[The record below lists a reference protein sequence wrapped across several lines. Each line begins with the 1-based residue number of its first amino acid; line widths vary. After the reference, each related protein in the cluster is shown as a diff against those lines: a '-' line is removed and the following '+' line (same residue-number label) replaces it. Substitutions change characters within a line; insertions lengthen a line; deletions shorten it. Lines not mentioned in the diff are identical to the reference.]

1 MDTKPMSPEEDYR
14 FDVAGY
20 LILRGVLTEAEL
32 STCNQ
37 ALDEG
42 SGSEGML
49 EWPEPLCDPFVKLCD
64 HSLIAQYLKQ
74 LCWDEYRHDQP
85 PRLID
90 ETVCTTSEPL
100 IGGNEPRRWSR
111 AYQQRNH
118 TRYCHGVLAVWA
130 LTDVGKGEGGFV
142 LVPGSHRSD
151 LETPDDLLDGTDE
164 MGLVEQPV
172 LEAGD
177 LLLCAQNVLHGFRP
191 WKGVRKVRLLT
202 YGYISGLVRR
212 SDGSVQE
219 GGPAS
224 WEEEMTPEQRA
235 VLSATESISSVVK
248 SDGQTCHVERTDAP
262 HHPSIHVRDPNSN
275 IDEKEFYF
283 WDLCGYAILKDVMDD
298 AWITA
303 AHEAI
308 DQFRDRFELD
318 PDGTNGSRRLAGT
331 PFPSLHGLFD
341 LPHPYCEPFREMIA
355 HPVVVQR
362 LNWMMGSGYYL
373 SRARAIH
380 YERGTSGLH
389 IHSTPEP
396 ATPRNTYALQNGRA
410 YSEQVNVN
418 WQLVDTRQGDGGFV
432 CVPGSHKANYPVPEA
447 LTLCEEEMGMV
458 KHVEIKAGDVLIF
471 MGASQ
476 SHGAYPWMNETPR
489 RGVIITYKSR
499 NLDLTFEQ

>member
-20 LILRGVLTEAEL
+20 LVLRNVLTTAEL
-32 STCNQ
+32 EACNQ

-42 SGSEGML
+42 NEPEGML
-49 EWPEPLCDPFVKLCD
+49 EWPQPLCEIFLQLRD
-64 HSLIAQYLKQ
+64 HPLVDQYLEQ
-74 LCWDEYRHDQP
+74 LCWGEARADQP
-85 PRLID
+85 PVLFN
-90 ETVCTTSEPL
+90 EGSTPSSTLT
-100 IGGNEPRRWSR
+100 GGNEPRRWSR
-111 AYQQRNH
+111 AYQQRNR
-118 TRYCHGVLAVWA
+118 TRYCHGILAIWA
-130 LTDVGKGEGGFV
+130 LTDVREEEGGFV

-151 LETPDDLLDGTDE
+151 LETPIDLLDGTDE

-177 LLLCAQNVLHGFRP
+177 LLLCAQNLVHGYRP
-191 WKGVRKVRLLT
+191 WTGNGKQRLLT
-202 YGYISGLVRR
+202 FGYISGLVRR
-212 SDGSVQE
+212 SDGAIQE
-219 GGPAS
+219 GEPAG

-235 VLSATESISSVVK
+235 VLSPTESASSVLR
-248 SDGQTCHVERTDAP
+248 SDGQTCRVERTDAP
-262 HHPSIHVRDPNSN
+262 YHPSIHVPNPSSD

-283 WDLCGYAILKDVMDD
+283 WDLCGYAVLRGVMDD

-308 DQFRDRFELD
+308 DQFKDGFELG

-331 PFPSLHGLFD
+331 PFPSLYGLFD
-341 LPHPYCEPFREMIA
+341 LPHPYCDPFREMVA
-355 HPVVVQR
+355 HPAVVQR

-380 YERGTSGLH
+380 YERGTSGTF
-389 IHSTPEP
+389 IHSKPEP

-418 WQLVDTRQGDGGFV
+418 WQLVDTRAGDGGFV
-432 CVPGSHKANYPVPEA
+432 CVPGSHKANYPMPEA

-458 KHVEIKAGDVLIF
+458 KHVEMKAGDVLIF

-489 RGVIITYKSR
+489 RGVIVTYKSR
-499 NLDLTFEQ
+499 NLDLTFER